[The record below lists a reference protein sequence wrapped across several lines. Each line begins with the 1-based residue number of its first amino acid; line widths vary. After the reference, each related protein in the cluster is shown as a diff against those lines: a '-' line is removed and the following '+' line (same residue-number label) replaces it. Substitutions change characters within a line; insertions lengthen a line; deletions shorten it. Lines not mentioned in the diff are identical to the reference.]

1 MSKKK
6 KDKKEKTSKKGK
18 SKDPSSRLK
27 ALQKDWK
34 KAAPKKFG
42 QQAPDG
48 SYEVKIVGAV
58 IEEAKAESKRLQ
70 IRWTLKILDGDY
82 KGREITHRSGLEGQ
96 DALSYLQGELDT
108 MELEIPENITDI
120 TELLPEAIGLDLLVS
135 LSTRNEFQ
143 NIRFEE
149 LLEADEAD
157 DDLEEDEEEEDEDED
172 EDADEDEE
180 EDEEEEEEEEDD
192 DSYPTD
198 KEIMKMKKKA
208 LLELIEEYELEVDPE
223 GLTQKELAAAVIE
236 ASEEDEEAEDED
248 EDEDDDD

>member
-143 NIRFEE
+143 NLGFEE

-157 DDLEEDEEEEDEDED
+157 DDLEEDEEEEDED
-172 EDADEDEE
+172 ADEDEE
-180 EDEEEEEEEEDD
+180 EDEEEEDD

>member
-143 NIRFEE
+143 NLRFEE

-157 DDLEEDEEEEDEDED
+157 DDLEEDEEEEDED
-172 EDADEDEE
+172 ADEDEE
-180 EDEEEEEEEEDD
+180 EDEEEEDD